1 MNPYASRPLTAVIRN
16 GGYVIEDAT
25 VRVVPKKGGQEI
37 AYKVNNAELKTHAG
51 IPVFGLYAD
60 YENTV
65 EVSYNRLYNGK
76 KEAVKET
83 YKIRTAPVYMEMN
96 GSVNTKGVMFD
107 TEVKH
112 VDAKYADRLYLVNN
126 LVPKPPRP
134 LAPFGTTP
142 RAARSNGR
150 SVPKRDR
157 RHDGYRALV
166 PHARRRNVRSEQPY
180 KSGIMMGFQQAA
192 DGNLVFGYGQRY
204 AKYDMLGREIFNRR
218 LPMAT
223 PTIRTHST
231 RRKTV
236 TPSCVSPPRTCAVPT
251 ASVSIRSAT

>member
-1 MNPYASRPLTAVIRN
+1 MHMLKLAPCALALGLAFGTAFASGGASGPVVQMEAQGSIGEVVVNPYNIAPLTAVIRN

-96 GSVNTKGVMFD
+96 GSVNT
-107 TEVKH
+107 
-112 VDAKYADRLYLVNN
+112 
-126 LVPKPPRP
+126 
-134 LAPFGTTP
+134 
-142 RAARSNGR
+142 RA
-150 SVPKRDR
+150 
-157 RHDGYRALV
+157 
-166 PHARRRNVRSEQPY
+166 
-180 KSGIMMGFQQAA
+180 
-192 DGNLVFGYGQRY
+192 
-204 AKYDMLGREIFNRR
+204 
-218 LPMAT
+218 
-223 PTIRTHST
+223 
-231 RRKTV
+231 
-236 TPSCVSPPRTCAVPT
+236 
-251 ASVSIRSAT
+251 